1 MNEFIGIVLDVAT
14 DPARAGEE
22 GAEIRERLR
31 CAELLVLDL
40 ASVSPP
46 DPAEI
51 AEVCRRRAG
60 EVSLADYVIEGRT

>member
-1 MNEFIGIVLDVAT
+1 MSQVSW
-14 DPARAGEE
+14 RAG
-22 GAEIRERLR
+22 
-31 CAELLVLDL
+31 LLVLDL
-40 ASVSPP
+40 APVSPP